1 MADSF
6 GQTTYP
12 ILDQLQLATMAAKSD
27 EINMATLYRQSA
39 IHGMLEAQSMTESG
53 WGIEIKNRIARGNVG
68 AHRGASP
75 INTERQELFAGGKI
89 EWKEYHATVTI
100 DQRTLRENCSMN
112 INDIKTMTSWGQVSG
127 EKRHKLID
135 LLGRE
140 MVATLEDLTDRI
152 SEDIYSDGTPL
163 GDEPDRLEGL
173 GAIIAYN
180 QPYAGVGHDKW
191 HKFDRK
197 GKLSGDYDWVWNP
210 RYRNFNNTNARA
222 NDYYAAGHDM
232 HRGSRAGAIWV
243 FMPSLHYDNLSLQL
257 EGAKTRNKEAEELGF
272 MDHVHALNFNMTFF
286 PDDFCQGPN
295 GEENVIYGFQPAHV
309 KMLKGEGD
317 VMTYHQG
324 IIPDNQFTIIFRIS
338 RTLAIR
344 CDDRARTFKFD
355 NVLP

>member
-12 ILDQLQLATMAAKSD
+12 ILDQLQLTTMAAKAD
-27 EINMATLYRQSA
+27 EINMATLGRQSA
-39 IHGMLEAQSMTESG
+39 LHGMLEANSMDEAG
-53 WGIEIKNRIARGNVG
+53 WGIEVKNRIARGNVG

-100 DQRTLRENCSMN
+100 DQRTLNENCQMN
-112 INDIKTMTSWGQVSG
+112 LQDIKNITSWGQVSG
-127 EKRHKLID
+127 EKRYKLIE

-152 SEDIYSDGTPL
+152 SEDLYSDGTPL

-173 GAIIAYN
+173 GAIIAHN
-180 QPYAGVGHDKW
+180 KPYAGVSHDGW

-197 GKLSGDYDWVWNP
+197 GKLSGDYDYVWNP
-210 RYRNFNNTNARA
+210 KYVDFQNTSARA
-222 NDYYAAGHDM
+222 NHYYAAGHDM
-232 HRGSRAGAIWV
+232 HRGRRADAIWV
-243 FMPSLHYDNLSLQL
+243 VMPSLHYDNLSLML
-257 EGAKTRNKEAEELGF
+257 EEQKVRNKEAEELGF

-286 PDDFCQGPN
+286 PDDFCQGPD
-295 GEENVIYGFQPAHV
+295 GRENVIYGFKPAHL
-309 KMLKGEGD
+309 KMLHSIGD
-317 VMTYHQG
+317 KMTFHSG
-324 IIPDNQFTIIFRIS
+324 VIPDNQFTIVFRIS
-338 RTLAIR
+338 TTLCLR
-344 CDDRARTFKFD
+344 CDDRARTFMFD